1 MYEKIDFSY
10 NWNNKL
16 NCKCFTTL
24 RLKNEKYKV
33 GNVYEITLKGG
44 TMFFAKIIAIKTLKI
59 SHINDFI
66 AAIDT
71 GYSADEMKQLIKTMY
86 KNKVK
91 DIDNQDFVLILL
103 QRI

>member
-1 MYEKIDFSY
+1 MYEKIDFSQ

-24 RLKNEKYKV
+24 RLKSEKYKI

-59 SHINDFI
+59 HQINDFI

-71 GYSADEMKQLIKTMY
+71 GYSVEEMKRLIKTMY

-91 DIDNQDFVLILL
+91 DIDNQDFYLILL